1 LAMGKGDGKWGKK
14 GDGLVGPGGPGVG
27 PGAAAWKG
35 LAKWGGKGDKSEKG
49 NWISQP
55 EDGPE
60 LKRPRMDAMGPEF
73 SLKGRDGGKGLGK
86 GLAPGLAKG
95 HMVPPGLMPTGQPD
109 PKGGKGL
116 AGPGGFVLPQ
126 APLHTGLLP
135 PGHTAPAMAL
145 NMAKSAA
152 VGAGPPGKLV
162 LLAPATKHITPVS
175 SKTASTNN
183 KKIAMEFV
191 HASKDVQAQML
202 KDPTVARAILQT
214 LAESPGTAPG
224 MAVLGSGPL
233 PPPPPASMMPPGQAM
248 MSPLAQ
254 ASAPAWTGVITLA
267 RNMAKKTPFRAAL
280 IQGKVAD
287 VEVVLRSAAANSS
300 VADITH
306 RVPFDEVAKK
316 VASGSI
322 LSLVPNSIME
332 QASFDEYN
340 KYFRAKSRAGVAR
353 LDGSLAL
360 YVMPCGEDIL
370 ALKDSLYALGPH
382 IPRAGCLIGLIAPG
396 TAAVNAAPAT
406 AAPVGTATASKPPK
420 QEPQEAQPPPKEAPV
435 EDKAPPVVAKEED
448 KATGGGE
455 GGDGMSSKEL
465 MDLFSNPDLIQ
476 LLQKEVGEE
485 S

>member
-1 LAMGKGDGKWGKK
+1 MGKGDGKWGKK
-14 GDGLVGPGGPGVG
+14 GDGLGGPGGPGVG

-95 HMVPPGLMPTGQPD
+95 QMVPPGLPMGAMP
-109 PKGGKGL
+109 GGKGL
-116 AGPGGFVLPQ
+116 AGPGGMPVLPP
-126 APLHTGLLP
+126 APLHAGLLP

-152 VGAGPPGKLV
+152 AGAGPPGKL
-162 LLAPATKHITPVS
+162 
-175 SKTASTNN
+175 
-183 KKIAMEFV
+183 
-191 HASKDVQAQML
+191 
-202 KDPTVARAILQT
+202 AILQT

-254 ASAPAWTGVITLA
+254 ASTPAWTGVITLA

-332 QASFDEYN
+332 QASFEEYN

-420 QEPQEAQPPPKEAPV
+420 QEPQEAQPPAKEAPV
-435 EDKAPPVVAKEED
+435 EEKAPPVVAKEED
-448 KATGGGE
+448 KATGDGE